1 FGPMRLAARRLRTYS
16 CRLTPISSE
25 RVRKASSSHVGSR
38 RNTAGYVIYLLRN
51 GTKASGLRNREYD
64 DDCGIS
70 ASTLI
75 LAWDLKSG
83 SPKPSAARL
92 SLVMFW
98 FWRLSCQ
105 RELRHDFGCEFSRLS
120 VV

>member
-92 SLVMFW
+92 LNRPGFPGGSGYWISTRGWSLRW
-98 FWRLSCQ
+98 AS
-105 RELRHDFGCEFSRLS
+105 
-120 VV
+120 